1 MEKIA
6 VITGAGSGV
15 GRASAIKLS
24 QAGYRLAI
32 VGRREAALVETRSL
46 CGPGADVLAIP
57 CDVADPAAVD
67 QMARQVLAH
76 FPHVDALVN
85 SAGTNIPKRLLPD
98 LSVDDYRAVVD
109 VNLNGTFYCCRAF
122 LPHMRS
128 RGHGTVVNVISDA
141 GLWANPV
148 SGAAYVASK
157 FGAVGLTATINAEER
172 KHGIRACGILP
183 GEIDT
188 PLLEKRPTVP
198 SEEQRKRMLQ
208 PEDVAECVAF
218 ALSMPDRAVVEQ
230 LLVRPR

>member
-1 MEKIA
+1 MDQIA

-15 GRASAIKLS
+15 GRAVAIKLAR
-24 QAGYRLAI
+24 AGWNISL
-32 VGRREAALVETRSL
+32 VGRHIETLNETLALAGNKGHATACDVSD
-46 CGPGADVLAIP
+46 PADVQRMSE
-57 CDVADPAAVD
+57 AVLS
-67 QMARQVLAH
+67 VG
-76 FPHVDALVN
+76 PVGALVN
-85 SAGTNIPKRLLPD
+85 CAGTNVRKRLLPE
-98 LSVDDYRAVVD
+98 LSVEDYRAIVD

-122 LPHMRS
+122 LPHMREKG
-128 RGHGTVVNVISDA
+128 RGTIVNVISDA
-141 GLWANPV
+141 GIWANPV

-188 PLLEKRPTVP
+188 PLLHKRPTMP
-198 SEEQRKRMLQ
+198 SDEQRKRMLQ

-218 ALSMPDRAVVEQ
+218 ALSLPDRAVVEQ